1 MGKTIERGEGV
12 HQKQLPILLI
22 VENDVLL
29 RLVTASNLRELG
41 FEVFEAADAA
51 EAVTVLNTIAVDA
64 VLSDTRIPGRMDGFA
79 LARWVRERRLDTRI
93 ILSSTAKQ
101 SLGEAAEYATLLA
114 KPYADAE
121 VQKLL
126 RRMLLH

>member
-1 MGKTIERGEGV
+1 MIRRGEGV
-12 HQKQLPILLI
+12 HQKQLPIVLI

-64 VLSDTRIPGRMDGFA
+64 VLSDTGLRGRMDGFA

>member
-1 MGKTIERGEGV
+1 MIDRGECV
-12 HQKQLPILLI
+12 HQKQLPNVLI

-64 VLSDTRIPGRMDGFA
+64 VLLDTGIPGRMDGFA
-79 LARWVRERRLDTRI
+79 LARWVRERRHDTRV
-93 ILSSTAKQ
+93 ILSSTAKH

-114 KPYADAE
+114 KPYAVAE
-121 VQKLL
+121 VQNLL

>member
-1 MGKTIERGEGV
+1 MIERGEGV
-12 HQKQLPILLI
+12 HQKQLPIVLI

>member
-1 MGKTIERGEGV
+1 MIRCGEGV
-12 HQKQLPILLI
+12 HQKQLPIVLI

-64 VLSDTRIPGRMDGFA
+64 VLSDTCIPGRMDGFA

>member
-1 MGKTIERGEGV
+1 MIERGEGV

-51 EAVTVLNTIAVDA
+51 EAVTVLNTIAVDV
-64 VLSDTRIPGRMDGFA
+64 VLSDTGIPGKM
-79 LARWVRERRLDTRI
+79 ERQLDTRI

>member
-1 MGKTIERGEGV
+1 M
-12 HQKQLPILLI
+12 LI

-41 FEVFEAADAA
+41 FEVFEAADAV
-51 EAVTVLNTIAVDA
+51 EAVMVLNTIAVDV
-64 VLSDTRIPGRMDGFA
+64 VLSDTDIPGKMDGFA

-121 VQKLL
+121 VQKLP

>member
-1 MGKTIERGEGV
+1 MIDRGEGV
-12 HQKQLPILLI
+12 HQKRLPIVLI
-22 VENDVLL
+22 VESDVIL

-51 EAVTVLNTIAVDA
+51 EAVTVLNIIAVDA
-64 VLSDTRIPGRMDGFA
+64 VLADTGIPGRMDGFA
-79 LARWVRERRLDTRI
+79 LARWVRERRLNTRI
-93 ILSSTAKQ
+93 ILSSTAGQ

-114 KPYADAE
+114 KSE

>member
-1 MGKTIERGEGV
+1 MIERGEGV
-12 HQKQLPILLI
+12 HQKQLPIVLI

-41 FEVFEAADAA
+41 FEVFEAADAV

-64 VLSDTRIPGRMDGFA
+64 VLSDTCIPGRMDGFA

>member
-1 MGKTIERGEGV
+1 MIRRGEGV
-12 HQKQLPILLI
+12 HQKQLPIVLI

>member
-1 MGKTIERGEGV
+1 MT
-12 HQKQLPILLI
+12 QKQSPASVVLI

-29 RLVTASNLRELG
+29 RLVTASNLRDLG

-51 EAVTVLNTIAVDA
+51 EAVTVLNTMAVDA
-64 VLSDTRIPGRMDGFA
+64 VLSDTNIPGKMDGFA
-79 LARWVRERRLDTRI
+79 LAGWVREHRLNTKI
-93 ILSSTAKQ
+93 ILSSATKQ

-121 VQKLL
+121 VRRLL
-126 RRMLLH
+126 QRMLMH

>member
-1 MGKTIERGEGV
+1 MIERGEGV

>member
-1 MGKTIERGEGV
+1 MQ
-12 HQKQLPILLI
+12 QKQLPIVLI
-22 VENDVLL
+22 VESDVLL

-64 VLSDTRIPGRMDGFA
+64 VLSDTGLPGIMDGFA

-93 ILSSTAKQ
+93 ILSSTASQ
-101 SLGEAAEYATLLA
+101 PLGEAAKYATLLA
-114 KPYADAE
+114 KPYSDAE
-121 VQKLL
+121 VQKL
-126 RRMLLH
+126 REGCCCIKQSMDE

>member
-1 MGKTIERGEGV
+1 MIERGEGV

-51 EAVTVLNTIAVDA
+51 EAVTVLNTIAVDV
-64 VLSDTRIPGRMDGFA
+64 VLSDTGIPGKMDGFA
-79 LARWVRERRLDTRI
+79 LARWVRERQLDIRI
-93 ILSSTAKQ
+93 ILSSTGKQ

>member
-1 MGKTIERGEGV
+1 MIRRGEGV

>member
-1 MGKTIERGEGV
+1 MIERGEGV
-12 HQKQLPILLI
+12 HRKQLPILLI

-41 FEVFEAADAA
+41 FEVFEAADA
-51 EAVTVLNTIAVDA
+51 VDV
-64 VLSDTRIPGRMDGFA
+64 VLSDTGIPGKMDGFA
-79 LARWVRERRLDTRI
+79 LARWVRERQLDTRI